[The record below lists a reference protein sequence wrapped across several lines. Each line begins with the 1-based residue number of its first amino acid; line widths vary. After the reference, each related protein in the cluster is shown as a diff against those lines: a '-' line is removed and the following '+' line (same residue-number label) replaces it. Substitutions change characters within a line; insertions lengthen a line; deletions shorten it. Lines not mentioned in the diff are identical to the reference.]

1 MTYFSRPIFTYP
13 FNWAEALQKSFSFD
27 LREMQI
33 GFGLETYA
41 AKQLHVVR
49 GFEFSTLATC
59 LGDIAWL
66 EDFFNQLYGP
76 LTGFWL
82 PTDQSEMTVKN
93 VVDSTHFDIVAQG
106 LSETWTDDPAV
117 YLWFTKLGITPQAA
131 KITAV
136 TVPDG
141 FTERVTVDAPVAL
154 PLLGGDTGVGSVK
167 VSRLLYVRLAGDE
180 EQAEF
185 ITEQFQRRTIRVVE
199 LPTEYVSWETGE
211 RPVFLYHFQVKFP
224 TTTDNWWYTSFAE
237 PLVVSDATW
246 LPEPITH
253 GELKTGLKADT
264 ESLEIDSVLFTGNPL
279 AQFVPFT
286 LPFPLQVEILETTL
300 PGLSSPATLFAGTI
314 QSVDAK
320 GNRLTANCV
329 SLIDAFERKLPRHV
343 FQTRCN
349 YALFEPN
356 TCKLS
361 RSGFA
366 ITATIT
372 AIDGTDPTI
381 VTVSIGSDL
390 ATHWFAEGW
399 IEVGTG
405 NTEEI
410 RSVKDSTRIDA
421 THQRLNL
428 TRPLFENTVGAS
440 LVALPGCD
448 KRNVTCQE
456 KFNNFANFGGMPY
469 LPTDNQI
476 AHVANVNPAPS
487 TKK

>member
-1 MTYFSRPIFTYP
+1 MTYLSRPVFTYP

-33 GFGLETYA
+33 GFGPEVYA

-49 GFEFSTLATC
+49 GLEFSVLATC
-59 LGDIAWL
+59 MGDIAWL

-82 PTDQSEMTVKN
+82 PTDQSEMTIKN
-93 VVDSTHFDIVAQG
+93 VVDPTHFDITAQN
-106 LSETWTDDPAV
+106 LVNTWQDQPAIH
-117 YLWFTKLGITPQAA
+117 LAFCRASGPLAAA

-136 TVPDG
+136 ATIDAT
-141 FTERVTVDAPVAL
+141 TERITLDVPNSLDAL
-154 PLLGGDTGVGSVK
+154 TK

-185 ITEQFQRRTIRVVE
+185 IAEQFQRRTIRVFE

-211 RPVFLYHFQVKFP
+211 RPAFLYHFWVRFP
-224 TTTDNWWYTSFAE
+224 TTTDHWYFTSFAE
-237 PLVVSDATW
+237 TLTVGGHDYA
-246 LPEPITH
+246 PEPITH
-253 GELKTGLKADT
+253 GELRTGLKADT
-264 ESLEIDSVLFTGNPL
+264 ESLQIDSVIFDDNPL

-286 LPFPLQVEILETTL
+286 LPFPLNVEIIETTL
-300 PGLSSPATLFAGTI
+300 PMLNAPTTLFAGTI
-314 QSVDAK
+314 QSVTAK
-320 GNRLTANCV
+320 GRKLTANCV

-349 YALFEPN
+349 YALFEPS

-381 VTVSIGSDL
+381 VTVSVGPDL
-390 ATHWFAEGW
+390 ATHWFTEGW

-410 RSVKDSTRIDA
+410 RTVKDSTRIDA

-428 TRPLFENTVGAS
+428 TRPLFENIVGAS
-440 LVALPGCD
+440 LIALPGCD
-448 KRNVTCQE
+448 KRNVTCQT
-456 KFNNFANFGGMPY
+456 KFDNFANFGGMPY

>member
-1 MTYFSRPIFTYP
+1 MTYLSRPVFTYP

-33 GFGLETYA
+33 GFGPEVYA

-49 GFEFSTLATC
+49 GFEFGTLATC

-82 PTDQSEMTVKN
+82 PTDQSEMTIKA
-93 VVDSTHFDIVAQG
+93 VVDSTHFDITAQD
-106 LSETWTDDPAV
+106 LVDTWSDGPAI
-117 YLWFTKLGITPQAA
+117 YLWFTKLGVAPQAA

-136 TVPDG
+136 ATIDAT
-141 FTERVTVDAPVAL
+141 TERVTIDAAVEIDA
-154 PLLGGDTGVGSVK
+154 TCK

-185 ITEQFQRRTIRVVE
+185 IAEQFQRRTIRLVE
-199 LPTEYVSWETGE
+199 LPLEYVSWETGE
-211 RPVFLYHFQVKFP
+211 RPVFLYHFYVKFP
-224 TTTDNWWYTSFAE
+224 TTTDHWYYTSFAE
-237 PLVVSDATW
+237 TLTVGGHPYT
-246 LPEPITH
+246 PQPITH

-264 ESLEIDSVLFTGNPL
+264 ESLQIDSVLFTGNPL

-286 LPFPLQVEILETTL
+286 LPFPLQVEIIETTL
-300 PGLSSPATLFAGTI
+300 PGLSSPTILFAGTI

-320 GNRLTANCV
+320 GKRLTANCV

-349 YALFEPN
+349 YALFEPS

-361 RSGFA
+361 RAAFEVA
-366 ITATIT
+366 ATIT
-372 AIDGTDPTI
+372 AIDSTDPTI
-381 VTVSIGSDL
+381 VTVSVASDL

-410 RSVKDSTRIDA
+410 RTVKDSTRIDA
-421 THQRLNL
+421 THQQLVL
-428 TRPLFENTVGAS
+428 TRPLFANTVAAT

-448 KRNVTCQE
+448 HRNTACQT
-456 KFNNFANFGGMPY
+456 KFDNYTNFGGHPY
-469 LPTDNQI
+469 MPTDNQI
-476 AHVANVNPAPS
+476 AKVANVNPAGAG
-487 TKK
+487 KK

>member
-1 MTYFSRPIFTYP
+1 MTYLSRPVFTYP

-27 LREMQI
+27 LRAMQI
-33 GFGLETYA
+33 GFGPEVYA
-41 AKQLHVVR
+41 AKQLRVTR
-49 GFEFSTLATC
+49 GFEFGTLATC

-82 PTDQSEMTVKN
+82 PTDQSEMTVKA
-93 VVDSTHFDIVAQG
+93 VVDTTHFDITAQE
-106 LSETWTDDPAV
+106 LASTWSDSPAI
-117 YLWFTKLGITPQAA
+117 YLWFTKLGVTPQAA
-131 KITAV
+131 KITNVETIDAV
-136 TVPDG
+136 T
-141 FTERVTVDAPVAL
+141 ERITLDAAV
-154 PLLGGDTGVGSVK
+154 PLLGGDTGVGSIK

-185 ITEQFQRRTIRVVE
+185 IAEQFQRRTIRVVE

-211 RPVFLYHFQVKFP
+211 RPVFLYHFWVKFP
-224 TTTDNWWYTSFAE
+224 TTTDHWYFTSFAE
-237 PLVVSDATW
+237 TLTVGGQDYAPQ
-246 LPEPITH
+246 PITH

-264 ESLEIDSVLFTGNPL
+264 ESLQIDSVMFTGNPL

-286 LPFPLQVEILETTL
+286 LPFPLQVEIIETTL
-300 PGLSSPATLFAGTI
+300 PGFGAPTILFAGTI
-314 QSVDAK
+314 QSVEAK
-320 GNRLTANCV
+320 GKRLTANCV

-349 YALFEPN
+349 YALFEPS

-361 RSGFA
+361 RADFEIA
-366 ITATIT
+366 ATIT

-381 VTVSIGSDL
+381 VAVSVASDL

-405 NTEEI
+405 NAVEMRT
-410 RSVKDSTRIDA
+410 VKDSTRIDA
-421 THQRLNL
+421 THQTLHL
-428 TRPLFENTVGAS
+428 TRPLFANTVGAA
-440 LVALPGCD
+440 LAALPGCD
-448 KRNVTCQE
+448 HRNTTCQT
-456 KFNNFANFGGMPY
+456 KFNNYTNFGGMPY
-469 LPTDNQI
+469 MPMYNQI

-487 TKK
+487 SKK